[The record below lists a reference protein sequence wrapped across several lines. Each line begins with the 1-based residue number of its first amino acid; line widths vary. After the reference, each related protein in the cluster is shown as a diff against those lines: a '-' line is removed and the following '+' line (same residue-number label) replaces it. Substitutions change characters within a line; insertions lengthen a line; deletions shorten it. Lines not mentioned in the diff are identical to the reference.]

1 MRILAILIVV
11 SGWLAACANPAV
23 RRPDQARFDLGP
35 AIIGPPL
42 AVGVVAV
49 TMEAPSWLAGSA
61 MQYRLAYAE
70 PVRRREFADSRWAAP
85 PAELIGQALERRFAG
100 RGGGCRLHVEL
111 DEFLQVFEAPAQSSQ
126 VLAGR
131 ATLYAG
137 TDVADRYGFLVARAA
152 PTADA
157 RGGVTAAAEAVAAV
171 AEELGS
177 WLVRSER
184 CR

>member
-85 PAELIGQALERRFAG
+85 PYPAVRPVLTSSSTSRAPCSSHSRRT
-100 RGGGCRLHVEL
+100 
-111 DEFLQVFEAPAQSSQ
+111 PA
-126 VLAGR
+126 R
-131 ATLYAG
+131 
-137 TDVADRYGFLVARAA
+137 
-152 PTADA
+152 
-157 RGGVTAAAEAVAAV
+157 
-171 AEELGS
+171 
-177 WLVRSER
+177 
-184 CR
+184 